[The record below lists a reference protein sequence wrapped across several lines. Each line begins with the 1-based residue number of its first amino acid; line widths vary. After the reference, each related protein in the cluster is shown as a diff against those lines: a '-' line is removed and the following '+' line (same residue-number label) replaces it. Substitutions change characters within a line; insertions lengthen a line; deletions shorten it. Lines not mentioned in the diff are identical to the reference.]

1 MSIVYE
7 EQLDVADDR
16 LIIPLGITV
25 IGNLTSRFDTTDLY
39 QLRLTQPTLIEVK
52 FSVEQEV
59 TSYDYY
65 KLSTPVG
72 DFYAHPSFP
81 SIEGGV
87 RLLLPGG
94 IGREGFND
102 WAFVV
107 SGSNQGVFRGTY
119 TLEINE
125 IEPEDSLVF
134 EDGTN
139 RDFDSAIPVPL
150 SGSISGWQDYSYNS
164 YNYST
169 ILAREPGQPGIIY
182 AGGRENHFKF
192 SIPVGEKGDVT
203 ITLNKDSQTWG
214 SVAAKS
220 TVNMNLRNEGG
231 RELQQAQI
239 NENDSVV
246 FKDLTY
252 GTYYLS
258 VDARAIYDSTK
269 GLALEDGRTFL
280 SSVSASKTLEAP
292 MFFAL
297 DMTFKSHIPG
307 SPYAPVARESDQ
319 DLPSESSATTGK
331 DVGDTGNAVSSLD
344 VIVSLFGDVLYLK
357 GLVERKVDNLH
368 TIEYNGQIFNFAD
381 VDLFVTTVV
390 RDGEFTD
397 EFAQEIADAYPEV
410 TGISY
415 TTAVTLVGA
424 SAIEG
429 VLITVAGADGNYVG

>member
-7 EQLDVADDR
+7 EQLDLAYDR
-16 LIIPLGITV
+16 LLIPLGSTV
-25 IGNLTSRFDTTDLY
+25 IGNLTSRSDTNDLY
-39 QLRLTQPTLIEVK
+39 QLRLTQPTLVEVK

-65 KLSTPVG
+65 KVSTPVG

-81 SIEGGV
+81 SIQGGV
-87 RLLLPGG
+87 RFLLPGG
-94 IGREGFND
+94 LGREGFNA
-102 WAFVV
+102 WTFSV

-119 TLEINE
+119 TLEISE
-125 IEPEDSLVF
+125 IELEDGLIF

-139 RDFDSAIPVPL
+139 RALDSAMSVPL
-150 SGSISGWQDYSYNS
+150 SGSISGWQDYSYNA
-164 YNYST
+164 YFNST
-169 ILAREPGQPGIIY
+169 LLARE
-182 AGGRENHFKF
+182 AGLVYGAGRENHFKF

-203 ITLNKDSQTWG
+203 ITLNDDSQTWG
-214 SVAAKS
+214 SVAAKT
-220 TVNMNLRNEGG
+220 TVNMNLKNEGG

-292 MFFAL
+292 MYFSM
-297 DMTFKSHIPG
+297 DMRFQSQIPG
-307 SPYAPVARESDQ
+307 SPYAPVDRESANDIPP
-319 DLPSESSATTGK
+319 DSSVTTGK
-331 DVGDTGNAVSSLD
+331 DVGDSVNAVSSLD

-357 GLVERKVDNLH
+357 GLVERKVDNSH
-368 TIEYNGQIFNFAD
+368 TIEYSGQTFNFAD
-381 VDLFVTTVV
+381 IDPFITTVV
-390 RDGEFTD
+390 RDGEFTE
-397 EFAQEIADAYPEV
+397 EFAKEIADTYPEV

-424 SAIEG
+424 SAIED
-429 VLITVAGADGNYVG
+429 VLIAIAGADGNYVG